1 MEQQLSLFEIP
12 NELRS
17 VTPPSA
23 KQERG
28 AGLVEMITCNTQSL
42 LKRASELNQRLAN
55 LRHTHLGEAED
66 EAEDAVTDG
75 GTESCLGSLPRL
87 RALMKEL
94 TDSIENL
101 DWQVTRLEDGL

>member
-12 NELRS
+12 R

-28 AGLVEMITCNTQSL
+28 VGLVEMITCDTQSL
-42 LKRASELNQRLAN
+42 LERASELNQRLAD

-66 EAEDAVTDG
+66 EAEDAVTG
-75 GTESCLGSLPRL
+75 EGTESCFGSLPRL

-94 TDSIENL
+94 TDSIDNL
-101 DWQVTRLEDGL
+101 EWQVTRLEDGL